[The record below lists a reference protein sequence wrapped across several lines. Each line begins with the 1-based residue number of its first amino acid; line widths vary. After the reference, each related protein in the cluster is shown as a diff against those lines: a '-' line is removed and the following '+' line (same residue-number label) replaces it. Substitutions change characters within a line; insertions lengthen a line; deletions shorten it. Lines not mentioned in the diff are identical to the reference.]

1 MTKYIYESK
10 GIECPE
16 CGELTNELFNVES
29 KSGQEVMLCDACKP
43 SKDKTQSWK
52 EGWDRGGINE

>member
-10 GIECPE
+10 GVECPE

-29 KSGQEVMLCDACKP
+29 KSGQEVLLCDACKP
-43 SKDKTQSWK
+43 ANDRIISQ
-52 EGWDRGGINE
+52 GWAHGGINE

>member
-1 MTKYIYESK
+1 MNKYIYESQ

-29 KSGQEVMLCDACKP
+29 KSGQEVLLCDACKP
-43 SKDKTQSWK
+43 AKKDRVIS
-52 EGWDRGGINE
+52 EGWTHGGINE